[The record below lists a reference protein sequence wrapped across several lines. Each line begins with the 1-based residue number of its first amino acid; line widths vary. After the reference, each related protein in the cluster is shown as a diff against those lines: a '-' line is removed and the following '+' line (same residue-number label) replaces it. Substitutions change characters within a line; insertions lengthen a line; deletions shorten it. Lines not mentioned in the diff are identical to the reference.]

1 MQMQNFRFAREQIVT
16 DTQTF
21 HRVEDLLDVARG
33 YIVSQLSDGIVS
45 CFDGMQD
52 FNAQLKTIRIWL
64 TCAAAF
70 PIEGANPCVEVP
82 AVIIKRD
89 SRGKGTVKRLDV
101 GERQP
106 FDVHKAHHDISD
118 LDSRVVNVVLD
129 FDAISCRLK
138 YPYKRIA
145 EHSIADVPD
154 VRGLVGIDA
163 GVLDHQL
170 SRLDRRLD
178 CRLRL

>member
-1 MQMQNFRFAREQIVT
+1 MQMQNFRFARQEIIT
-16 DTQTF
+16 NAQTF
-21 HRVEDLLDVARG
+21 HRVEDLLDVSRG
-33 YIVSQLSDGIVS
+33 YIISQLGNRIAS

-52 FNAQLKTIRIWL
+52 FDAQLKSIRIWL

-70 PIEGANPCVEVP
+70 PIEGANPRVEVP
-82 AVIIKRD
+82 AVIIKRE

-101 GERQP
+101 GEHQP
-106 FDVHKAHHDISD
+106 FDVHKANHDISD

-129 FDAISCRLK
+129 FDAISRRLK

-145 EHSIADVPD
+145 EHSIAHVPD
-154 VRGLVGIDA
+154 VRSLVGVDA
-163 GVLDHQL
+163 GMLDHQF
-170 SRLDRRLD
+170 SRLDRWLD